1 MCKFSSVAQSRPTL
15 CNPVDCSSLPCPSPT
30 PRRLLQLASIE
41 SVMPSSHLI
50 VCRPLLLL
58 PPIPPSIRVFSNES
72 AHRIRW
78 SKYWSFSLNISPS
91 NEHLG
96 LISFRID
103 WLDLLTVQGTLKS
116 FVEHRFPGGS
126 EVKVSAWNAG
136 DPGSIPGLGRSPGEG
151 NGNPLQYSCLENPTD
166 GGAWW
171 ATVHRGRK
179 ESYTTSLSLSKSL

>member
-1 MCKFSSVAQSRPTL
+1 M
-15 CNPVDCSSLPCPSPT
+15 LPI
-30 PRRLLQLASIE
+30 L
-41 SVMPSSHLI
+41 
-50 VCRPLLLL
+50 
-58 PPIPPSIRVFSNES
+58 PSISVFSNES

-136 DPGSIPGLGRSPGEG
+136 DLGLIPGSGRSPGDG
-151 NGNPLQYSCLENPTD
+151 NGNPLKYSCLENPME
-166 GGAWW
+166 GGAW
-171 ATVHRGRK
+171 
-179 ESYTTSLSLSKSL
+179 

>member
-1 MCKFSSVAQSRPTL
+1 MAQSCPTL
-15 CNPVDCSSLPCPSPT
+15 CDPMNHSTPGLPVHHQLPSLPKPMFT
-30 PRRLLQLASIE
+30 E

-50 VCRPLLLL
+50 LCRPLLLL
-58 PPIPPSIRVFSNES
+58 PPILPSISVFSNES

-136 DPGSIPGLGRSPGEG
+136 DLGLIPGSGRSPGDG
-151 NGNPLQYSCLENPTD
+151 NGNPLKYSCLENPME
-166 GGAWW
+166 GGAW
-171 ATVHRGRK
+171 
-179 ESYTTSLSLSKSL
+179 